1 MAEGLLVLTYRISI
15 DITIGINY
23 MFLLFGSIFLLI
35 SCHTLFGGSG
45 QIVKPIIYPVSV
57 EIYLSPDGKDTN
69 NRIAD
74 FNSPL

>member
-1 MAEGLLVLTYRISI
+1 
-15 DITIGINY
+15 

-57 EIYLSPDGKDTN
+57 EIYVSLDGKDTN
-69 NRIAD
+69 NMIAD
-74 FNSPL
+74 LTLHYIPLIVYFQY